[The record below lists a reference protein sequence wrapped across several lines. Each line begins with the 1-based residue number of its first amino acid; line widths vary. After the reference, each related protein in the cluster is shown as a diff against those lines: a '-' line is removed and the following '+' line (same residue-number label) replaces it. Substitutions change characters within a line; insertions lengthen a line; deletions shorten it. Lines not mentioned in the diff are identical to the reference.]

1 MTNDPTLAELGAR
14 RAALRTELKDL
25 MVRIE
30 AQARAD
36 LAAGKSERQVA
47 AEAQVDRMY
56 VRKWLGKRPG

>member
-1 MTNDPTLAELGAR
+1 MTEEPTLAELGAR
-14 RAALRTELKDL
+14 RAALRAELKDL

-30 AQARAD
+30 ALARAE

-56 VRKWLGKRPG
+56 VRKWLGKRG